1 MQLRARL
8 EGLEPPA
15 NGFEGRCSIQLSYRR
30 VVLLLPSL
38 RGPVKLRWRRRPPG
52 LPQKNK
58 GIRRSRRRPRVTIPL
73 QSILDA
79 RQGAI

>member
-1 MQLRARL
+1 
-8 EGLEPPA
+8 
-15 NGFEGRCSIQLSYRR
+15 

-38 RGPVKLRWRRRPPG
+38 HGRVKLRPGRAGRGARPDCHKKTRASAALDEVPH
-52 LPQKNK
+52 
-58 GIRRSRRRPRVTIPL
+58 VTIPL